1 MKTEFISQT
10 GIKDHLNAHNTA
22 QTISALINSA
32 DHMVKIT
39 PPVVLE
45 YMKHGLSTWLCDSN
59 GAIGGFIKAVPWHPC
74 LAQVEGGLEKME
86 EVAIANMDHGV
97 KPTGFESGSLFI
109 PQEYRK
115 HGLGSKLKEELAQ
128 QILN

>member
-1 MKTEFISQT
+1 
-10 GIKDHLNAHNTA
+10 
-22 QTISALINSA
+22 
-32 DHMVKIT
+32 
-39 PPVVLE
+39 
-45 YMKHGLSTWLCDSN
+45 
-59 GAIGGFIKAVPWHPC
+59 
-74 LAQVEGGLEKME
+74 

-128 QILN
+128 QILNNYPGIPIFSVVDKINEASVHLNNKLGWISLDSKQIALFTQKLGIDVLQGWDAYIFLHPECLGLIQ